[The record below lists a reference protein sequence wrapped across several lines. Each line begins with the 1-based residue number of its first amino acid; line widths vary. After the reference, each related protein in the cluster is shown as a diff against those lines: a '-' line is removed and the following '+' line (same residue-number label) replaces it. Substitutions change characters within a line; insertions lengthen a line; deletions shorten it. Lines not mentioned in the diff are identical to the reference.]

1 MSAIR
6 DAVENLKLQESENA
20 NESGQLMHGQLHPTP
35 RKTRPAKKLYFNF
48 TQQVDFSAIF

>member
-20 NESGQLMHGQLHPTP
+20 NESGKLMHGQLHPTP
-35 RKTRPAKKLYFNF
+35 RKTRPAKKTLF
-48 TQQVDFSAIF
+48 